1 MEHWTDKTIK
11 QHVEELIEESYLLT
25 LSEPEIR
32 NYLRTFVKSC
42 EDILRDTIGVHGDI
56 RLTKVRIALLKSYLI
71 INRSPEPVKTGGK
84 SGDDPNA
91 QKELLVRHIVQIKRS
106 IVRLFE
112 SIHPGLTDTI
122 MEQQRLDAHSR
133 QSHNRK
139 TRQTVLV
146 EIGYFALLSLTIG
159 VLWVVLFR

>member
-1 MEHWTDKTIK
+1 M
-11 QHVEELIEESYLLT
+11 IEESYLLT

-42 EDILRDTIGVHGDI
+42 EDILRDTLGVQSDV
-56 RLTKVRIALLKSYLI
+56 RLTKVKIALLKSYLI
-71 INRSPEPVKTGGK
+71 INRSPEPLKTGG
-84 SGDDPNA
+84 STGGDQKT
-91 QKELLVRHIVQIKRS
+91 QKELLVSHIVQIKRS

-122 MEQQRLDAHSR
+122 LEEQQRRLDSHSR
-133 QSHNRK
+133 QSIKHAARR
-139 TRQTVLV
+139 TALV
-146 EIGYFALLSLTIG
+146 EIGYFALLLLTLG